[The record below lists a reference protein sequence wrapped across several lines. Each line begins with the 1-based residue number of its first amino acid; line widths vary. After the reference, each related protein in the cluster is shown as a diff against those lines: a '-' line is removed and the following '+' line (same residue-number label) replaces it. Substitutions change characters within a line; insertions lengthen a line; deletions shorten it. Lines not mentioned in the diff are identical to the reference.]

1 MTLREFSEFEP
12 GKNAYAFL
20 TGKPGGS
27 MLPYAHAQLF
37 ELSDRDAEYYEIEV
51 RPDRLQEAFSIAAKK
66 LKGANLES
74 TLGKAAFELVD
85 KTSPEAKQLKA
96 VNTVAF
102 KKGRISGYHTGISD
116 FEASL
121 KLDGVSLKDKKV
133 LLLCGGGSSPE
144 ITYLCARDGAILTVT
159 GRYLDKAAALQKL
172 ATTAFPGAS
181 VSVSGTRHIPRDIQ
195 IVLDSTSNV
204 KPGNNAP
211 LLFLPRETD
220 YVFDSVYNPPITPTL
235 KLAAHTPA
243 KTRDGLF
250 MLVMHAAHSQKIW
263 MGAKFSDAG
272 LKTALRKSYGR
283 LAVQRLHEEHKKENI
298 VLCGFMGSGKTTIG
312 RKLAKITGLEFYDSD
327 QYLEQRE
334 GKSVLDIFYEKGEEY
349 FLDLEAEYVRELSGK
364 RGIVLSLGGG
374 SVMRPE
380 NVKAVRETGLIIY
393 LDTPFH
399 RIVQNLSHSYTRPII
414 DRHEGVQDTRK
425 LYNSRKATYRRVSD
439 CSVRS
444 TRISE
449 VLDNVLKTI

>member
-1 MTLREFSEFEP
+1 MTLREFNEFEP
-12 GKNAYAFL
+12 KKNAYAVL
-20 TGKPGGS
+20 TGKPGES

-51 RPDRLQEAFSIAAKK
+51 RPGKLKEAFSIAAKK
-66 LKGANLES
+66 LKGVNIES
-74 TLGKAAFELVD
+74 SLGKAAFELAD
-85 KTSPEAKQLKA
+85 KTSSAAKQLKA
-96 VNTVAF
+96 VNTVVF
-102 KKGRISGYHTGISD
+102 KNGRVSGYHTGISD
-116 FEASL
+116 FDASL

-133 LLLCGGGSSPE
+133 LLLCGGGSAPE
-144 ITYLCARDGAILTVT
+144 MAYLCARDEACLTIT

-172 ATTAFPGAS
+172 ASNAFPGAV
-181 VSVSGTRHIPRDIQ
+181 VSLCNNRHIPRDIQ
-195 IVLDSTSNV
+195 IVLDSTFIGAS
-204 KPGNNAP
+204 GNDAP

-220 YVFDSVYNPPITPTL
+220 YVFDSVYNPPLTPTL
-235 KLAAHTPA
+235 KLAAHTSA

-250 MLVMHAAHSQKIW
+250 MLLMQAAHSQGIW
-263 MGAKFSDAG
+263 LGTRFSDAS
-272 LKTALRKSYGR
+272 LKTALRRSYGK
-283 LAVQRLHEEHKKENI
+283 LAVQRLHEKHKKENI

-312 RKLAKITGLEFYDSD
+312 RKLAKITGLKFYDSD
-327 QYLEQRE
+327 QYLEQQE

-349 FLDLEAEYVRELSGK
+349 FLNLETEYVRELSGK

-374 SVMRPE
+374 SVMRQE

-414 DRHEGVQDTRK
+414 DRHEGVQDTKK